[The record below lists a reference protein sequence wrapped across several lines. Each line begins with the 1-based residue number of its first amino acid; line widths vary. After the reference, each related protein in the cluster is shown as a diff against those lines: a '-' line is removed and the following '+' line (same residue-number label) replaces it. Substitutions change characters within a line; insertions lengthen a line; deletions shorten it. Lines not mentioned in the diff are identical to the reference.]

1 MWEKLKESPRNNRR
15 GTDAKRGWS
24 RVPRREDH
32 PALWPGGNDG
42 ERSPRL
48 LEGWQWLPH
57 RQNQN
62 PQGMKDKKTL
72 SMSLSS
78 GGMQGGSP
86 HKASQLLLPSQNV
99 LTVPYNTIA
108 AGRLLCSPGAVL
120 TEGRSDSEEHFFLQ
134 LFALPTT
141 WHHNVRLGFFN

>member
-1 MWEKLKESPRNNRR
+1 MQREAGQGFQGGRIILLFGLGEMMER
-15 GTDAKRGWS
+15 G
-24 RVPRREDH
+24 
-32 PALWPGGNDG
+32 ALI
-42 ERSPRL
+42 L

-62 PQGMKDKKTL
+62 PQGMKGKNKL

-86 HKASQLLLPSQNV
+86 RKASRLLLPSQSV

-108 AGRLLCSPGAVL
+108 ADGLLCSPGAVL
-120 TEGRSDSEEHFFLQ
+120 TEGCSDSEEHFFLQ